1 MATAVPVITRFEM
14 LTYWGFANGY
24 LEWFGINSLMLF
36 WAWFVTFLVL
46 RPVIHARHFYFDHR
60 LLHPCWL
67 YKLMHA
73 LQHPNVEVGIWSGLA
88 MHPVEH
94 IIYFSTIVFQW
105 RLALH
110 WVSALWKKQ
119 FAIFNTAVAHTGF
132 EKLVIGK
139 HLLIDASSY
148 FHYLQ
153 NKYLECNYGDTLAP
167 LDKLLQTRHE
177 GTAETHLSNRGRML
191 ERLAQANS
199 GKG

>member
-1 MATAVPVITRFEM
+1 
-14 LTYWGFANGY
+14 
-24 LEWFGINSLMLF
+24 
-36 WAWFVTFLVL
+36 
-46 RPVIHARHFYFDHR
+46 
-60 LLHPCWL
+60 
-67 YKLMHA
+67 
-73 LQHPNVEVGIWSGLA
+73 

-105 RLALH
+105 PLALNP
-110 WVSALWKKQ
+110 VNALYKKQ
-119 FAIFNTAVAHTGF
+119 FAIFNTAAAHRGS

-139 HLLIDASSY
+139 HLLIDGSSY

-167 LDKLLQTRHE
+167 LDKLLQTRHD
-177 GTAETHLSNRGRML
+177 GTAETHLSNRVLIR